1 MLLFSLL
8 QLFANISFD
17 ESSTQEGTVG
27 IDPAALTR
35 KVKQANQ
42 KVRT

>member
-27 IDPAALTR
+27 IDSAALTR